1 MAYAIVGFE
10 SIEDAFEGKQ
20 EKIKAWAVNQSQIR
34 ALSAGESL
42 QDVLNSNPPLV
53 LDLAVNLSDTA
64 ATIQR
69 VDPSYTWRFIQCS
82 TVVSLIGVA
91 R

>member
-10 SIEDAFEGKQ
+10 SLAAAFEGKQ
-20 EKIKAWAVNQSQIR
+20 EDIKAYALNQSQIR
-34 ALSAGESL
+34 VLSAGEAL
-42 QDVLNSNPPLV
+42 LDVMSAQPPLT

-82 TVVSLIGVA
+82 TVVTLTGVA